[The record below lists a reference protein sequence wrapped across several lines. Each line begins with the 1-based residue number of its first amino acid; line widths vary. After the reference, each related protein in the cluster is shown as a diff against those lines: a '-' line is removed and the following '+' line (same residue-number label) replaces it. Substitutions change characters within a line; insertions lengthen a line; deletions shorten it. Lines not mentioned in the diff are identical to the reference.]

1 VHSGYITTL
10 NWTNV
15 LYRYRV
21 EAEVRYEGHK
31 AKFLFW
37 DRECTDLI
45 GKTASELQAIM
56 LEVYIL

>member
-1 VHSGYITTL
+1 LDKCFIQI
-10 NWTNV
+10 
-15 LYRYRV
+15 RV

-37 DRECTDLI
+37 DRECTDII

-56 LEVYIL
+56 LEVCILYSHLF